1 MSIIHT
7 FDPDRGAI
15 LNPDMIIKPVE
26 NFPETMVVAFTQR
39 FEDAVVAD
47 YGAAEIDTETGGR
60 ELPVYAVGYKGKRLG
75 FFHTLL
81 GGGACAALLEEL
93 IAKGAKKIL
102 YFGSCGS
109 LDGAITAGRMLIPE
123 AAYRDEGASYHY
135 LPPADYVDI
144 PTAKRL
150 AEIFDELKVPYT
162 LTKTWTTDAFYRET
176 ARNAAARRAE
186 GCAAV
191 EMECASV
198 MAVGQFRGVE
208 VYQFIYAADCL
219 DGECWDQRI
228 LGRMPDDM
236 RDATLRVA
244 LETAIRL

>member
-1 MSIIHT
+1 MSIIDA

-60 ELPVYAVGYKGKRLG
+60 ELPVYAVDYKGKRLG
-75 FFHTLL
+75 FFHTMI
-81 GGGACAALLEEL
+81 GGAANAGILEEL
-93 IAKGAKKIL
+93 IAKGARKFL
-102 YFGSCGS
+102 FFGSCGS
-109 LDGAITAGRMLIPE
+109 LDSAITAGHILVPD

-135 LPPADYVDI
+135 LPPSDYVDV
-144 PTAKRL
+144 PTAGRL
-150 AEIFDELKVPYT
+150 AEILGELGVPYIR
-162 LTKTWTTDAFYRET
+162 TKTWTTDAIYRET
-176 ARNAAARRAE
+176 ARNAALRRAE

-219 DGECWDQRI
+219 DGEWDQRI